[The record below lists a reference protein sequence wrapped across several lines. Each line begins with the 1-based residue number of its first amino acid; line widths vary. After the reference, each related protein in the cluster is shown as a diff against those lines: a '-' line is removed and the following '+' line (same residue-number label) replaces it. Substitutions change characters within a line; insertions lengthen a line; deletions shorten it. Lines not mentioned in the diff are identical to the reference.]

1 MFNLTNIITP
11 VTNIISICFF
21 YITVILTTPTSIFI
35 FLIIVTA
42 IIQTIRFNF
51 LLTTLFIRIRLKVS
65 LLARCHE
72 WNWAV
77 KVGMRLMYIKLVLQG
92 FGSRPLVLL
101 ISACLPFICHTHV
114 ARWIKSAF
122 GIFIRSLS
130 VWCGQVDEMI
140 RLCMK
145 VKLLHHEAYNYLTS
159 PIYDTQNDLG
169 VSLSNL

>member
-65 LLARCHE
+65 LLARRHE

-77 KVGMRLMYIKLVLQG
+77 KVGMRLMYIKLI
-92 FGSRPLVLL
+92 P
-101 ISACLPFICHTHV
+101 
-114 ARWIKSAF
+114 
-122 GIFIRSLS
+122 
-130 VWCGQVDEMI
+130 
-140 RLCMK
+140 
-145 VKLLHHEAYNYLTS
+145 
-159 PIYDTQNDLG
+159 
-169 VSLSNL
+169 LSNGFAEA